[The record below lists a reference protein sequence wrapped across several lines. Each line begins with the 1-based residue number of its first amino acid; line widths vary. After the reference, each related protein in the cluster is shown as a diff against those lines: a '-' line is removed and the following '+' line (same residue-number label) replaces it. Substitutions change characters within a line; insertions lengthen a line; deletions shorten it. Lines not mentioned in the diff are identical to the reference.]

1 MDNEDDRTIYIYAVD
16 EMQGRIIGREGRNV
30 QILERL
36 TDTTFTFDNKN
47 WVTVTGHP
55 ADVEMVRK
63 TLWDLM
69 KDGRI
74 HPTRIEEA
82 LRGVSSKD
90 DLEFLN
96 NRIKEFRRETMRK
109 KIYKI

>member
-1 MDNEDDRTIYIYAVD
+1 MDDEKDRTIYIYAVD
-16 EMQGRIIGREGRNV
+16 EMQGRIIGREGRN
-30 QILERL
+30 IRMIERL

-96 NRIKEFRRETMRK
+96 NRIEEFRKEIRIKETYQR
-109 KIYKI
+109 

>member
-1 MDNEDDRTIYIYAVD
+1 MDDEDDRTIYIYAVD
-16 EMQGRIIGREGRNV
+16 EMQGRIIGREGRN
-30 QILERL
+30 IRMLERL
-36 TDTTFTFDNKN
+36 TYTTFTFDTKN

-69 KDGRI
+69 KEGRI

-96 NRIKEFRRETMRK
+96 NRIEEFRRETLRK
-109 KIYKI
+109 ETSKR